1 MASICINN
9 FSNLSCFFGSSQ
21 AIEGLNVA
29 SDQYAILDGGSTLE
43 LSKALH
49 AQIKETPEFKAF
61 ESIDGNH
68 YCFDD
73 DEWVVE
79 SGVTSK
85 AIPSNLS

>member
-1 MASICINN
+1 MGFFLGQTYQAIA
-9 FSNLSCFFGSSQ
+9 NLLRY
-21 AIEGLNVA
+21 IEGLNVA
-29 SDQYAILDGGSTLE
+29 SFQYAILDGGSTLE

-61 ESIDGNH
+61 ESIGGNH